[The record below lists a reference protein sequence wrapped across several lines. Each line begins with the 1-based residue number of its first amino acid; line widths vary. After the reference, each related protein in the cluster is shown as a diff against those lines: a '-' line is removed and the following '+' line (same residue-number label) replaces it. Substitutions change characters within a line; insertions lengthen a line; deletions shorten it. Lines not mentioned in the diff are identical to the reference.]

1 MSESV
6 NSTDKEDVEK
16 QDIKQDNFDS
26 EDQMPSKTGSTTDP
40 NIVDWDGPDDPE
52 NPMNWPTSK
61 KIANIGLVS
70 LITLL
75 S

>member
-6 NSTDKEDVEK
+6 NSTEKGDVETQGTK
-16 QDIKQDNFDS
+16 QDIMDN
-26 EDQMPSKTGSTTDP
+26 EDRSTNDQ